1 MLKKLIGH
9 KIASVVSA
17 HKWAILGGVLTIG
30 SIGLL
35 MGAVTCGVSVL
46 LMTFGGM
53 EMVPAMAVGF
63 FSTGFAS
70 LLLGV
75 LLLLHGGKK

>member
-1 MLKKLIGH
+1 MLKQIIGH
-9 KIASVVSA
+9 KVAEAVA
-17 HKWAILGGVLTIG
+17 TKKWVILGAILTIG
-30 SIGLL
+30 SVGLL